1 MTNRLRSLLVGLIA
15 LGVAAPAAGA
25 TTIYAVRANNELIR
39 FQVTSPG
46 TVESLGAI
54 TGAGAGLLRGID
66 FRPATGELYA
76 LGSTST
82 LYRIDLATRVATPVG
97 DGTIDVPI
105 TSNDVGFDVDPI
117 ADRIR
122 VVGSDEQNLT
132 LDPTTGEATV
142 ETALAPAGNVVA
154 LGYTNPYVGATST
167 TAYGIDS
174 TSNTLVRIGGLNGS
188 PAASGGA
195 VQVVGALGV
204 DAQPQADVDGS
215 GGIPY
220 AVMRVGTSTG
230 LYQLDPSG
238 NPAILKGEIGSG
250 APINAMAVALP
261 GQARTPAAPI
271 SVAEGAGQ
279 VVVTLERVLGTDGE
293 LTVQAFTSAATA
305 TLGEDFGGVSGGV
318 TFPAGATTAT
328 FVVPITGDTA
338 DEPDETFTVSLG
350 ASSKTIAPT
359 SVTVTIVDDD
369 GAVQPPAPPGTPQ
382 PPSPPS
388 PPGPELV
395 CPGGA
400 RPSAGGRT
408 IVGTASADVLEGTA
422 GDDVICGL
430 GGNDTIRGL
439 GGRDVLLGGPGNDF
453 LYGAGGDDR
462 LVGAAGN
469 DLLDGAAGNDRLD
482 GGAGRDN
489 LSGGAGRDTLLGGAD
504 GDTLRG
510 GPGKDILKGG
520 PGRDLAPA
528 AGGDARVGI
537 EVAP

>member
-1 MTNRLRSLLVGLIA
+1 MTSRLRLILAGLVA
-15 LGVAAPAAGA
+15 LGVAAPAASA
-25 TTIYAVRANNELIR
+25 TTIYAVRAGNELVR

-46 TVESLGAI
+46 TVESLGTI
-54 TGAGAGLLRGID
+54 TGAGAGLIRGID
-66 FRPATGELYA
+66 FRPSTGELYA
-76 LGSTST
+76 LGSGST
-82 LYRIDLATRVATPVG
+82 LYRIDLATRVATAVG
-97 DGTIDVPI
+97 DGAIDVPI
-105 TSNDVGFDVDPI
+105 TATDVGFDVDPI

-122 VVGSDEQNLT
+122 VVGSDEQNVT
-132 LDPTTGEATV
+132 LDPATGEATV
-142 ETALAPAGNVVA
+142 ETTLAPAGNVVA
-154 LGYTNPYVGATST
+154 LGYTNPYVGAAST

-174 TSNTLVRIGGLNGS
+174 TSNSLVRIGGLDGS

-204 DAQPQADVDGS
+204 DVTSQADVDAT
-215 GGIPY
+215 GGVPY
-220 AVMRVGTSTG
+220 AVLRVGTSTG

-238 NPAILKGEIGSG
+238 NPAILKGEIGTG
-250 APINAMAVALP
+250 AAINAMTVALP
-261 GQARTPAAPI
+261 GQVRTPSAPL

-279 VVVTLERVLGTDGE
+279 VVVTLERVLGADGE
-293 LTVQAFTSAATA
+293 LTVQAFTAGGTA

-328 FVVPITGDTA
+328 FAVPITNDTA
-338 DEPDETFTVSLG
+338 DEPDETLTVSLG

-359 SVTVTIVDDD
+359 SVTITIVDDD
-369 GAVQPPAPPGTPQ
+369 GAVQPPVAPGEPA
-382 PPSPPS
+382 PPS
-388 PPGPELV
+388 PPGPELA

-400 RPSAGGRT
+400 RPSAGGRI

-422 GDDVICGL
+422 GNDVICGL
-430 GGNDTIRGL
+430 GGNDTLRGL
-439 GGRDVLLGGPGNDF
+439 GGDDVLLGGAGNDF
-453 LYGAGGDDR
+453 LYGKAGNDR

-469 DLLDGAAGNDRLD
+469 DLLDGGVGDDRLD

-489 LSGGAGRDTLLGGAD
+489 LSGGPGRDRLLGGPG
-504 GDTLRG
+504 GDSLRG
-510 GPGKDILKGG
+510 GPGKDVLKGG